1 MNDLKRIKKLGYE
14 IYATSGTYDFF
25 ETKSI
30 EAFPIRK
37 IHEGTP
43 NLLNLLSDERISFVV
58 NSVSGNS
65 EAETDGMR
73 IRAASV
79 RNEVPLFTNLESA
92 EAFVE
97 TLEFWSNEDKVF
109 PVRALQDSI

>member
-1 MNDLKRIKKLGYE
+1 ME
-14 IYATSGTYDFF
+14 
-25 ETKSI
+25 
-30 EAFPIRK
+30 
-37 IHEGTP
+37 P
-43 NLLNLLSDERISFVV
+43 NLLNLISDGRISFVI

-79 RNEVPLFTNLESA
+79 KNEIPLFTNLESA
-92 EAFVE
+92 EAFLE
-97 TLEFWSNEDKVF
+97 TLEFWSKDSKVF